1 MVDTSQEHSGDQPI
15 VATAVPAAGAK
26 SPATRRGRSQNNG
39 VAAVKRMPRPPKAT
53 PTPPALPP
61 MPDRSPAPDHL
72 IVGRVVAA
80 HGMRGEFRMAVIT
93 NHPQHLPKIRTL
105 YLGEAREPF
114 RVARLRV
121 NPQGKEA
128 VVKLTGLDNPE
139 DAAARRGELVWVALA
154 DAPPLPAGEYYHYQL
169 IGIDVV
175 DESGAFLGRLAEI
188 IETGANEVYVV
199 RGPAGELLLPVIDG
213 VILSVD
219 PAAGQMLVRPPE
231 YL

>member
-1 MVDTSQEHSGDQPI
+1 MDTPQEHIGDHQD
-15 VATAVPAAGAK
+15 VATEAPATVAKPPAA
-26 SPATRRGRSQNNG
+26 RRGRSQASKG
-39 VAAVKRMPRPPKAT
+39 AVAAKRMPRPKST

-61 MPDRSPAPDHL
+61 MPVRSPAPDQL

-105 YLGEAREPF
+105 YLGEARESF

-139 DAAARRGELVWVALA
+139 DASARRGELVWVALTE
-154 DAPPLPAGEYYHYQL
+154 APPLPAGEYYHYQL
-169 IGIDVV
+169 IGIDVL
-175 DESGAFLGRLAEI
+175 DQAGAFLGRLAEI

-219 PAAGQMLVRPPE
+219 PAAGQMLVHPPE

>member
-1 MVDTSQEHSGDQPI
+1 MVDTPQDHTGEPQP
-15 VATAVPAAGAK
+15 VATAAPAQAPVA
-26 SPATRRGRSQNNG
+26 RRGRSQG
-39 VAAVKRMPRPPKAT
+39 SGGAAPAKRMPRPKPA

-61 MPDRSPAPDHL
+61 MPARSPAPAQL

-80 HGMRGEFRMAVIT
+80 HGMRGEFRMAIVT

-121 NPQGKEA
+121 NPHGKEA
-128 VVKLTGLDNPE
+128 VVKLTGLDTPE
-139 DAAARRGELVWVALA
+139 DTAVRRGELVWVALA
-154 DAPPLPAGEYYHYQL
+154 EAPPLPQGEYYHYQL
-169 IGIDVV
+169 IGIDVL
-175 DESGAFLGRLAEI
+175 DESGVFLGRLAEI

-219 PAAGQMLVRPPE
+219 PAAGQMLVHPPE